1 MGLYSIKQRGHITEY
16 DFSIPDTRLAFA
28 NITILA
34 HRIGGYAY
42 YRGASRTLAVIF
54 KGGHSMENEIRFYLG
69 AIKTEIEAGRFS
81 PTYIVTAVKLP
92 NGAIELAVNTS
103 EIEAKIDYILEAYDE
118 DMCLKTNTEIS
129 MQNLMVV

>member
-1 MGLYSIKQRGHITEY
+1 
-16 DFSIPDTRLAFA
+16 
-28 NITILA
+28 
-34 HRIGGYAY
+34 
-42 YRGASRTLAVIF
+42 
-54 KGGHSMENEIRFYLG
+54 MENELRYYLKL
-69 AIKTEIEAGRFS
+69 IKEKLSEFT

-118 DMCLKTNTEIS
+118 DMHLKTNTEIS

>member
-1 MGLYSIKQRGHITEY
+1 
-16 DFSIPDTRLAFA
+16 
-28 NITILA
+28 
-34 HRIGGYAY
+34 
-42 YRGASRTLAVIF
+42 
-54 KGGHSMENEIRFYLG
+54 MENELRYYLKL
-69 AIKTEIEAGRFS
+69 IKEKLSEFT

-103 EIEAKIDYILEAYDE
+103 EIEAKIDYVLEAYDE

>member
-1 MGLYSIKQRGHITEY
+1 
-16 DFSIPDTRLAFA
+16 
-28 NITILA
+28 
-34 HRIGGYAY
+34 
-42 YRGASRTLAVIF
+42 
-54 KGGHSMENEIRFYLG
+54 MENELRYYLKL
-69 AIKTEIEAGRFS
+69 IKEKLSEFTT
-81 PTYIVTAVKLP
+81 TYIVTAVKLP